1 MPNGWS
7 RPEANTSL
15 LLGLAAPSAARR
27 TRIRPGSDAA
37 TKMSPFGATRT
48 VRGSRRSEANS
59 STWKPGGTFGAA
71 ETGFAIT
78 RGGFDTDRVVYGG
91 GRSVILRRT
100 NGASVRQSPNAALP
114 TNNCPQE
121 SEAGCA
127 KTAGAKG
134 STQVASAAIMAA
146 AKLERGMLGDQ
157 YPKAPLR
164 SGAAVICI

>member
-27 TRIRPGSDAA
+27 TRIRPGSDSA
-37 TKMSPFGATRT
+37 TKISPFGATRT

-71 ETGFAIT
+71 RIVFVIT
-78 RGGFDTDRVVYGG
+78 RGGFDTDRVAYGG

-114 TNNCPQE
+114 TNNSPGE
-121 SEAGCA
+121 SQTGWANTG
-127 KTAGAKG
+127 GAKNN
-134 STQVASAAIMAA
+134 TQ
-146 AKLERGMLGDQ
+146 
-157 YPKAPLR
+157 
-164 SGAAVICI
+164 